1 MSQSTSIGAL
11 RQQGGDVAKQGG
23 SVKSQFNE
31 FLAKLQPQLART
43 LPKHMKADRMAR
55 LALTAFS
62 SNPDMQA
69 CSFQSIANSLMTA
82 GALGLEPGINGAG
95 FLIPYKGVC
104 TFVPGWKGLV
114 DLVSRSGRA
123 SVWTGAVFA
132 GDHFDFALGDR
143 PFIQHRPGDETD
155 PAAMTHVYS
164 VGRVNGADW
173 PIIEVWSVA
182 KVKKHRDQYNRQ
194 GSRHYSF
201 REPEMYGRKVPL
213 LQVLKY
219 LPSSIEI
226 ANAISAS
233 EAGEAGRSADVVI
246 DGDFV
251 QITDPGH
258 GAGTDDN
265 GADNGG
271 DAHGSR
277 EQHPP
282 ALADNASAV
291 ISGEAFGTRERA
303 TIRRESAPD
312 PDTGEVS
319 APAPGPVAFDAD
331 AFRVRLAACKDVDT
345 LDVMADELRTLA
357 AAVADPLLV
366 EYRKTRAALENSARP
381 AGPAGRRTSNLA
393 SRVID

>member
-1 MSQSTSIGAL
+1 MNAPTPLGHL
-11 RQQGGDVAKQGG
+11 RQQGGEVAKAGG
-23 SVKSQFNE
+23 AKAQFND
-31 FLAKLQPQLART
+31 FLAKLQPQLARA

-62 SNPDMQA
+62 SSEDMQR
-69 CSFQSIANSLMTA
+69 CSFASIANSLMTA

-123 SVWTGAVFA
+123 AVWTGAVFA

-173 PIIEVWSVA
+173 PIIEVWSVG
-182 KVKKHRDQYNRQ
+182 KVRKHRDKFNRQ
-194 GSRHYSF
+194 GTKHYSF

-233 EAGEAGRSADVVI
+233 EAGESGRAADVVI

-251 QITDPGH
+251 TITDPGQATDRE
-258 GAGTDDN
+258 GATDDSSSQ
-265 GADNGG
+265 ASGG
-271 DAHGSR
+271 DPRDAG
-277 EQHPP
+277 P
-282 ALADNASAV
+282 AQLGGDPSPAV
-291 ISGEAFGTRERA
+291 SSETFATRERVTVRA
-303 TIRRESAPD
+303 ETEADRPAAARTNAPPFD
-312 PDTGEVS
+312 G
-319 APAPGPVAFDAD
+319 AAFEA
-331 AFRVRLAACKDVDT
+331 RMGKCKDVDT
-345 LDVMADELRTLA
+345 LDVMADELRSIADASDADRLTA
-357 AAVADPLLV
+357 A
-366 EYRKTRAALENSARP
+366 YRRIRAAMVNSAP
-381 AGPAGRRTSNLA
+381 PTPPAGRRTSA
-393 SRVID
+393 MQHKPID

>member
-1 MSQSTSIGAL
+1 MNAPTSLGSL
-11 RQQGGDVAKQGG
+11 RQQGGDIAKSGAG
-23 SVKSQFNE
+23 NKSQFND

-62 SNPDMQA
+62 NNPDMQA

-182 KVKKHRDQYNRQ
+182 KVKKHRDKFNKQ
-194 GSRHYSF
+194 GGKHYSF

-233 EAGEAGRSADVVI
+233 EAGEAGRAADVVI

-251 QITDPGH
+251 TITDPGT
-258 GAGTDDN
+258 AAPTDE
-265 GADNGG
+265 GADAGVGQLGN
-271 DAHGSR
+271 DPS
-277 EQHPP
+277 PTI
-282 ALADNASAV
+282 SA
-291 ISGEAFGTRERA
+291 ETFATRERVVLRSEQPSETGA
-303 TIRRESAPD
+303 ADAAAPRFD
-312 PDTGEVS
+312 S
-319 APAPGPVAFDAD
+319 VAFEARM
-331 AFRVRLAACKDVDT
+331 ARCKDVEM
-345 LDVMADELRTLA
+345 LDLMADELRSIPDAAEADRLTGIYRRARLALQNSAPPMASAPAPA
-357 AAVADPLLV
+357 AAP
-366 EYRKTRAALENSARP
+366 S
-381 AGPAGRRTSNLA
+381 PAGRRTSA
-393 SRVID
+393 MQPKPID